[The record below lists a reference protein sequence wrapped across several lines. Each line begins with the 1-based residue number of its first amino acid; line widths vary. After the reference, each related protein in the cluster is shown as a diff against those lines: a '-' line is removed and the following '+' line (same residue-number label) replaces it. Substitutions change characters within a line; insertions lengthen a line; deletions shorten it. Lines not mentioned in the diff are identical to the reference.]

1 MKKSSFISALGIGI
15 LSIGMAFASP
25 ADAVG
30 QIRQN
35 ATQVLTILKAA
46 TRLLH
51 AQKPKPMRFPISISN
66 V

>member
-35 ATQVLTILKAA
+35 ATQV
-46 TRLLH
+46 
-51 AQKPKPMRFPISISN
+51 
-66 V
+66 